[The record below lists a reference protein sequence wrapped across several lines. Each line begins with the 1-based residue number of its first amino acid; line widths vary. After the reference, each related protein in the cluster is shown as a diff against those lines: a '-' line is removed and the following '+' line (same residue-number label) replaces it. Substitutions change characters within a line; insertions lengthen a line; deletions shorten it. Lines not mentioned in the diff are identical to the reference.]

1 MKTINKLLTVSA
13 LSTSLLTAGAFAAN
27 PSVTATITGNATFIT
42 PLAVTSVTAANF
54 GKLPTTA
61 SSTYVLST
69 ADVVTP
75 ANSVLSGTPAA
86 GSFVLTAST
95 NQSLSIVPS
104 YSATAGGVTPSAATC
119 KMGSASEVACSTLTA
134 YTATTASTNVKVG
147 MSIGVGGTAMT
158 DGASVTPSVTLTIA
172 YN

>member
-1 MKTINKLLTVSA
+1 MKIINKLLVVSA

-42 PLAVTSVTAANF
+42 PLAVGSVTSANF
-54 GKLPTTA
+54 GKLPRAA

-75 ANSVLSGTPAA
+75 ANSVISGTPAA

-95 NQSLSIVPS
+95 TQSMSVVPS
-104 YSATAGGVTPSAATC
+104 YTAHNTVTPSAATC
-119 KMGSASEVACSTLTA
+119 KMGANAEVACNTLTA
-134 YTATTASTNVKVG
+134 FTATAATTNVKVG
-147 MSIGVGGTAMT
+147 MSITTGGTAMAE
-158 DGASVTPSVTLTIA
+158 GATANPSVTLTIA